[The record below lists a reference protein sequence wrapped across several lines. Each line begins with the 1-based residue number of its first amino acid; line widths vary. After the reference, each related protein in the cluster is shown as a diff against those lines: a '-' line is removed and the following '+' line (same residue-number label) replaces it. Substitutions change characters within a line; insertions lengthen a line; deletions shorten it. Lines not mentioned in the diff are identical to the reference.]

1 MNAKIKGT
9 AKATQETAQK
19 TVEAVMAAGKDAAE
33 NFVKAG
39 TEAYTKGYEKAMA
52 MTKENVDSA
61 VKGYADLAAWNKGN
75 VEAAMAASNVAAKGF
90 EVLSAELLAFTK
102 AQMEDNVAQ
111 AKKVFGAKT
120 LKEVMDLQSD
130 FAKVAFDNAVGKTAK
145 LSDLAVKTANEAYEP
160 IQARVT
166 VAVEKFV
173 KPMAA

>member
-1 MNAKIKGT
+1 MNAKTKGT
-9 AKATQETAQK
+9 AKVAHETAQK
-19 TVEAVMAAGKDAAE
+19 TVDAVLSAGKDAAE

-52 MTKENVDSA
+52 MTKENVDSV

-75 VEAAMAASNVAAKGF
+75 VEAAVAASNVATKGF
-90 EVLSAELLAFTK
+90 EVLSAEFLAFTK
-102 AQMEDNVAQ
+102 TQMEESVAQ

-120 LKEVMDLQSD
+120 LKEVMDLQSE
-130 FAKVAFDNAVGKTAK
+130 FAKTAFDTAIGKTAK
-145 LSDLAVKTANEAYEP
+145 LSDLAVKTANQAYEP
-160 IQARVT
+160 LQARVT

>member
-9 AKATQETAQK
+9 AKATQETTQK
-19 TVEAVMAAGKDAAE
+19 TVDAVLAATKDAAE

-39 TEAYTKGYEKAMA
+39 TDAYTKGYEKAMA
-52 MTKENVDSA
+52 MTKENVDSV

-90 EVLSAELLAFTK
+90 EALSAEFLAFTK

-120 LKEVMDLQSD
+120 LKEVLDLQSD
-130 FAKVAFDNAVGKTAK
+130 FAKSAFDVTVGKTAK
-145 LSDLAVKTANEAYEP
+145 FSDLAVKTANEAYEP

-173 KPMAA
+173 KPLAA